1 MTARYLTAAALIA
14 TTAACSTV
22 SPNPGM
28 SGDTRGLSVTRVEPR
43 AQPGQGSPTERAFA
57 GDAVYLDGQFASV
70 PMLVMTADA
79 SATLRDD
86 RGEAMA
92 FRLPR
97 ASLVRAHTDGRV
109 DTFCALGDVPG
120 IVPEPAPGSCTGV
133 RHERET
139 GRLEWIVGEI
149 RGNAVVLLARA
160 QVATSSDIR
169 FNEGRRLMVDERTL
183 VEEIVFEGYSDGE
196 IRFVRTLYQDQQAA
210 TETFAFDY
218 PPRTG
223 MPVYRIGDRTVEVKS
238 VSPGQLEYRVRPL

>member
-1 MTARYLTAAALIA
+1 
-14 TTAACSTV
+14 
-22 SPNPGM
+22 M
-28 SGDTRGLSVTRVEPR
+28 S
-43 AQPGQGSPTERAFA
+43 
-57 GDAVYLDGQFASV
+57 DAVYLDGQFASV

-139 GRLEWIVGEI
+139 GRLERIVGGI
-149 RGNAVVLLARA
+149 RGNAVCLLARA
-160 QVATSSDIR
+160 QGLPVTYVAAWYQKYPVGIVSLSDTDILVPESLAASRVLDDAAVVAGDFRIDTAGHLR
-169 FNEGRRLMVDERTL
+169 FAVFTRPDTGHRRLGRIVQRICEIETYKTMSMLGFARVRAMGARMGLGMVTRPAGDDLLESVLEVTP
-183 VEEIVFEGYSDGE
+183 DGE
-196 IRFVRTLYQDQQAA
+196 VIVNGQRIR
-210 TETFAFDY
+210 
-218 PPRTG
+218 
-223 MPVYRIGDRTVEVKS
+223 
-238 VSPGQLEYRVRPL
+238 